1 MKCFRIKKRLSSYID
16 GELPEKKRMRIS
28 AHLGV
33 CPFCRREMIALSKID
48 DLLDT
53 LSEIEVAPYLY
64 SRLKAGISMIREEG
78 RPSFIL
84 HGILKKVLVALTMV
98 VIFIFALAAGSYLAG
113 FLYSNG
119 RLKKG
124 SDMSFLSGAELIN
137 DFPEGSLVNTYVE
150 LLKEERK

>member
-1 MKCFRIKKRLSSYID
+1 MS
-16 GELPEKKRMRIS
+16 
-28 AHLGV
+28 
-33 CPFCRREMIALSKID
+33 LSKID
-48 DLLDT
+48 ELLDT
-53 LSEIEVAPYLY
+53 LSEIEVTPSLY
-64 SRLKAGISMIREEG
+64 NRLRARISMIREEG

-84 HGILKKVLVALTMV
+84 HVILKKVLVALTMV
-98 VIFIFALAAGSYLAG
+98 AIFIFALAAGSYLTG

-124 SDMSFLSGAELIN
+124 ADMSFLSGAELIN